1 MQTTAIME
9 DKILKTVIIDDSETH
24 RNLLKKRVHNH
35 PNLQLAGCHRNAIE
49 AKNSQCDKIAD
60 LIILDVEMPFVN
72 GFDLLESFKDVPPII
87 MVSGIADHALKAFEY
102 NVTDYLL
109 KPIETHRFDMAIR
122 RVLRNTM
129 NDVDKYDE
137 HIFVRSN
144 FRKVRVDYKDIM
156 WIEALGDYIKLI
168 TAKKNIL
175 VLTSMKAFE
184 QRLPEDQFLRIHKSY
199 IINLKRIEKFNNTVV
214 EVCGKQMPLSRKRK
228 AKFMSALR
236 A

>member
-9 DKILKTVIIDDSETH
+9 DKILKTVIIDDSEAH

-72 GFDLLESFKDVPPII
+72 GFDLLESFKEKPPII
-87 MVSGIADHALKAFEY
+87 MVSGIADHACRAFEY

-109 KPIETHRFDMAIR
+109 KPIETDRFDMAIR

-129 NDVDKYDE
+129 NDIDKSDE

-168 TAKKNIL
+168 TAKKSIL